1 MRQLPADSADLTQMM
16 GVPFR
21 TPHSALRVPHSHSA
35 LKTGPAIA
43 HDRTEDVLLGL
54 RKNLAGNREQACCVL
69 AALRWL
75 GGPKA
80 TRIRTVAK

>member
-1 MRQLPADSADLTQMM
+1 MRQLPADSADLNADD
-16 GVPFR
+16 GCAI
-21 TPHSALRVPHSHSA
+21 PHSALRIPHSA

-69 AALRWL
+69 ATLRWL
-75 GGPKA
+75 GGPEA

>member
-1 MRQLPADSADLTQMM
+1 MRQRPADSADLTQMM

-21 TPHSALRVPHSHSA
+21 LRAPRSAFRIPHSA

-54 RKNLAGNREQACCVL
+54 RKNLAGNREQACCML